1 METANRSISGDKALM
16 GLVDEEELWKR
27 RDEPSAREELAGRHM
42 DFARGIAL
50 SFRTG
55 SEAADDLVQVASLAL
70 VKAIDR
76 FDPARGIPFRAF
88 ASPTIN
94 GELKRHFRDRVS
106 PVRVPRSLYERIAE
120 VDSAVSDLSAELKRD
135 PSVSEIADEIDTAE
149 YEVLEAIEAKQCRYP
164 VSMETPARPESDETA
179 PAERIGA
186 EDGTFE
192 EVEDNLTLRAAAD
205 DLSETDRQVLRLR
218 FREDMTQSEIADRI
232 GYSQMHVS
240 RILRRSIDTMREA
253 LMREAA

>member
-1 METANRSISGDKALM
+1 MTQIFKITHADVAHVDQVVRPFLSGRGANSLVVADQGLLIVTDYADNMQRIASTYDKMDAKQASKIIINMASNKQLDDAVKIIYLM
-16 GLVDEEELWKR
+16 SER
-27 RDEPSAREELAGRHM
+27 TSADLLGE
-42 DFARGIAL
+42 IAA
-50 SFRTG
+50 TKP
-55 SEAADDLVQVASLAL
+55 DLASL
-70 VKAIDR
+70 
-76 FDPARGIPFRAF
+76 
-88 ASPTIN
+88 
-94 GELKRHFRDRVS
+94 
-106 PVRVPRSLYERIAE
+106 
-120 VDSAVSDLSAELKRD
+120 LSAELKRD